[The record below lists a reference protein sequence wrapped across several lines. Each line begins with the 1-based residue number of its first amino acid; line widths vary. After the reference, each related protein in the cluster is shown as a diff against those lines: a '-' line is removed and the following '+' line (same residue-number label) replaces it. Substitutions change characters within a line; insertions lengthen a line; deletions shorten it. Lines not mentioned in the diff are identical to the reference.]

1 VANNSIWGWKLRGVA
16 AAVREDQYAHAA
28 PLGSVRNTC
37 PTCDVPRDM
46 ACYRLADGPFG
57 TRKGLHLLCPV
68 CGAGFTVDV
77 SDEDK
82 VLRHLV
88 PPRGTTA

>member
-1 VANNSIWGWKLRGVA
+1 MANNSIWGWKLRGVA
-16 AAVREDQYAHAA
+16 AAVREDKYAHAA